1 MSGLLGPSITPAS
14 RRHFMFAPALS
25 PLAREAK
32 ERRWLPLAPV
42 ALQGFVAGF
51 RAFRAPLQPDGL
63 AVWGRGRGEDK
74 PMARQPSSCAQTRG
88 ADMTRHDPEI
98 EDLREKVHCAVVL
111 EQTPPCWKLDRK
123 ESTKLSLKY
132 RRGKG
137 EILIVSHAGRG
148 WWDPTSDAKGDV
160 FRLVQRLEPGLSFGH
175 VRKRLRAFAGLSPSF
190 PSADRAGRRQDPDRS
205 VADRWVERKAVWS
218 NSPAWCYLRRQ
229 RGLSAAIIEAAAVA
243 GVLREGPV
251 GSAWFAHFDR
261 AGAVA
266 HVDIRGPTYKGSLT
280 GGIKSLFRLPLK
292 GPPLPTLVV
301 TEAAIDALSLAAI
314 ENLRGDTLYAAPGG
328 GMGPGTIAAVEALLV
343 DIARLHDALICSAT
357 DANGPGDRFAD
368 RHRSLARKFGIP
380 FARLRPPI
388 EDGDWNEVL
397 RAQS

>member
-1 MSGLLGPSITPAS
+1 VIAPPSWP
-14 RRHFMFAPALS
+14 HFLFAPALHTFA
-25 PLAREAK
+25 PEAK

-63 AVWGRGRGEDK
+63 AVCGQGRGENK
-74 PMARQPSSCAQTRG
+74 PTARQPSSCAQTRG
-88 ADMTRHDPEI
+88 VDMTRHDPEI
-98 EDLREKVHCAVVL
+98 EELREKVHCAVVL
-111 EQTPPCWKLDRK
+111 EKTPPFWKLDRK

-175 VRKRLRAFAGLSPSF
+175 VRKRLRAFAGLSPCF
-190 PSADRAGRRQDPDRS
+190 PSADRAGGRKDPDRA
-205 VADRWVERKAVWS
+205 VAARWAERKAVWS
-218 NSPAWCYLRRQ
+218 SSPAWRYLRRQ
-229 RGLSAAIIEAAAVA
+229 RALSPAIIEVASVA

-251 GSAWFAHFDR
+251 GGAWFAHFDR

-266 HVDIRGPTYKGSLT
+266 HVDVRGPMYKGSLT
-280 GGIKSLFRLPLK
+280 GGVKSLFRLPLK
-292 GPPLPTLVV
+292 GPLLPRLVV
-301 TEAAIDALSLAAI
+301 TEGAIDALSLAAI
-314 ENLRGDTLYAAPGG
+314 ENLRGDTLYAATGG
-328 GMGPGTIAAVEALLV
+328 GMGPGTIAALEGLLV
-343 DIARLHDALICSAT
+343 DISVLPNALICSAT

-368 RHRSLARKFGIP
+368 PHQSLARKFGIP

-388 EDGDWNEVL
+388 EGGDWNEVL
-397 RAQS
+397 RAKSYGSQKET

>member
-1 MSGLLGPSITPAS
+1 
-14 RRHFMFAPALS
+14 MFAPALS
-25 PLAREAK
+25 HFAREAK

-42 ALQGFVAGF
+42 ALQGFVASF

-63 AVWGRGRGEDK
+63 AVWGRGRGENK
-74 PMARQPSSCAQTRG
+74 PTARQLSSCVQTRG

-98 EDLREKVHCAVVL
+98 EELREKVHCAVVL

-175 VRKRLRAFAGLSPSF
+175 VRKRLRAFAGLSPCF
-190 PSADRAGRRQDPDRS
+190 PSANRAGGRKEPDRS
-205 VADRWVERKAVWS
+205 VATRWAERKAVWS
-218 NSPAWCYLRRQ
+218 NSPAWRYLRRQ
-229 RGLSAAIIEAAAVA
+229 RGLSPAIIEAASGA

-261 AGAVA
+261 AGTVA

-314 ENLRGDTLYAAPGG
+314 ENLPGDTLYAATGG
-328 GMGPGTIAAVEALLV
+328 GMGAGTIAALETLLV
-343 DIARLHDALICSAT
+343 DIARLPDALLCSAT

-368 RHRSLARKFGIP
+368 QHRSLARKFGIP

-388 EDGDWNEVL
+388 EGGDWNEVL